1 MHEREQITMQIPGDL
16 KSVIEEIVNAHKEQ
30 RIKAIEYNYPS
41 IWKIITEPEP
51 VSKKIFIQIRP
62 KE

>member
-1 MHEREQITMQIPGDL
+1 MQEREQITMQIPGNL
-16 KSVIEEIVNAHKEQ
+16 KPVIEEIVTAYKEQ
-30 RIKAIEYNYPS
+30 RIKTIEYNYPS

-51 VSKKIFIQIRP
+51 VSKKIFIQIIP